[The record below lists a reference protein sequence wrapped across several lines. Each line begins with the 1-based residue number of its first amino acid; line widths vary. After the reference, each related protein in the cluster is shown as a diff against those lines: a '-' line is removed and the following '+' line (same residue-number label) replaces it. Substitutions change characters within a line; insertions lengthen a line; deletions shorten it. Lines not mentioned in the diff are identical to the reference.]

1 MQLPSMLKGDS
12 RARLIQGAVA
22 GSLLTVIVGFG
33 FSGWQMQSNAER
45 RSDAAVTNAVVA
57 VLTPIC
63 VEKFRQASDVKATTV
78 ALNAV
83 DSWERE
89 GFVEK
94 GGWATFPG
102 SKVANSDV
110 ADACARILS
119 GDIKQ

>member
-94 GGWATFPG
+94 GGWATFP
-102 SKVANSDV
+102 A
-110 ADACARILS
+110 ARWPTATS
-119 GDIKQ
+119 PTRAPAS